1 MKTQSLYATACN
13 AKPGKKFAAYILDF
27 FLSVVLTLS
36 FFGIAEWI
44 MNATPYVTE
53 RKSQLNETVEQMHQ
67 MVLSSHIGKENE
79 NGQLLSQNQYV
90 LDYIKG
96 SVYQSLIRNGEKTI
110 SKTTYKDVEMI
121 SEKNDGVFLYFVSFK
136 VENKSSFLAES
147 KNESGFDYYRKELFE
162 NSSSDFFVEEGYPYL
177 TYECAKSIDSYFRD
191 PDYSIGKTNYQR
203 LDSSYRKL
211 LEKGISDIQR
221 FYQPYLDLNDKYQE
235 ETKSL
240 YSVKNCEV
248 LLSYFLS
255 ICILYLMLPLLLKD
269 GRTISFKALGFS
281 VTDKEGNE
289 PSFYN
294 VLIRFCMALIECV
307 STVFFSGL
315 VFFAS
320 SSIGWLGEPLI
331 GNISFLS
338 LSLFSMIFAL
348 FSFLLSLVLS
358 NTHQSLSE
366 WIAMELV
373 KDSKV
378 FTAPKK
384 ELMKNE

>member
-1 MKTQSLYATACN
+1 MKTKSFYATACN

-27 FLSVVLTLS
+27 FLAVVLTLA

-44 MNATPYVTE
+44 MNATPYVTG
-53 RKSQLNETVEQMHQ
+53 RKNQLNETVEQMHQ
-67 MVLSSHIGKENE
+67 MVLTSHIGKENE
-79 NGQLLSQNQYV
+79 EGQLISQNQYV
-90 LDYIKG
+90 SDYIKG
-96 SVYQSLIRNGEKTI
+96 AVYQSLVRNGEETI
-110 SKTTYKDVEMI
+110 SETTYKDVTMV

-147 KNESGFDYYRKELFE
+147 KNECGMDFYRKKLLE

-191 PDYSIGKTNYQR
+191 SDYAIGKKNYQR

-211 LEKGISDIQR
+211 LERGISDIQK
-221 FYQPYLDLNDKYQE
+221 FYQPYLELDERYQE

-240 YSVKNCEV
+240 YSVKNWEI

-255 ICILYLMLPLLLKD
+255 ILLLYLMIPLLLKD
-269 GRTISFKALGFS
+269 GRSISFKALGFS
-281 VTDKEGNE
+281 VTDKEGNVL
-289 PSFYN
+289 SFYH
-294 VLIRFCMALIECV
+294 VLIRFCMALVECF
-307 STVFFSGL
+307 SAVFFSGL
-315 VFFAS
+315 IFFAS
-320 SSIGWLGEPLI
+320 SSIGWLGEPLF

-338 LSLFSMIFAL
+338 LSLFSMIFAF

-366 WIAMELV
+366 WISMELV
-373 KDSKV
+373 KDSKMFV
-378 FTAPKK
+378 APKK